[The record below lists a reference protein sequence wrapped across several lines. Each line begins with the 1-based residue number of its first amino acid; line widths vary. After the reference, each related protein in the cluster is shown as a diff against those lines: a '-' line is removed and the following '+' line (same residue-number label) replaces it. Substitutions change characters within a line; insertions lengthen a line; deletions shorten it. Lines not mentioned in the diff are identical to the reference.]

1 MQATGDLRKGL
12 AIILDGELLRV
23 VEAQH
28 FKQGRGGA
36 FVRLALRNLRTG
48 GVVNKTLT
56 ADEKVPVA
64 TLERQ
69 RVQYLYREDDNF
81 IFMNTS
87 TYDQP
92 VVSAEIVGDAAN
104 YLLENAE
111 VDLMVYQDEVIDLS
125 MPPNVVLK
133 VTDTEANFKGD
144 TASGGGKPAI
154 VETGLRVMVPFF
166 VATGD
171 SVKVDTRTGSYIERV

>member
-1 MQATGDLRKGL
+1 MQSTGDLRKGL

-23 VEAQH
+23 VETQH

-36 FVRLALRNLRTG
+36 FVRLVLRNLRTG

-56 ADEKVPVA
+56 ADEKVPIA

-81 IFMNTS
+81 VFMNTE

-92 VVSAEIVGDAAN
+92 LVSAEIVGDAAN

-111 VDLMVYQDEVIDLS
+111 IDLMVYEDEVLDLS
-125 MPPNVVLK
+125 LPPNVVLK
-133 VTDTEANFKGD
+133 VVDTEANFKGD
-144 TASGGGKPAI
+144 TASGGGKPAMM
-154 VETGLRVMVPFF
+154 ETGLRVMVPFF
-166 VATGD
+166 VTVGD
-171 SVKVDTRTGSYIERV
+171 ALRVDTRTGTYIERA